1 MKMWLVGAG
10 YWGSKLIATLEKFGV
25 EPMVVDIKN
34 GQSIEQSIN
43 TLDPVMLATPVWNHY
58 EQAKFLLER
67 GHDLYIEKPMAT
79 TEQEILNLSY
89 LTNPGQIVMIGHL
102 FIHHPQIQLIKDL
115 FAKAVVGELEHISS
129 RRLNWGI
136 YQTKTDPL
144 LSLAVHDLSI
154 INHVVRHPCNVVECR
169 AWNYSKNPSQPDRV
183 QLSGET
189 SHSVTFDIDVSWHW
203 PVRTRE
209 TVFIGTDGQIVWDQD
224 ANTVTVHHN
233 IIQNAR
239 AVVRKPPV
247 VYNYTSELSPL
258 EHEIKH
264 WIECLQTRSQPKT
277 NIPQALKIARAIDRA
292 SSLLVKDAPEWIQ
305 VDNIDKLIAVDH
317 GTLD

>member
-1 MKMWLVGAG
+1 
-10 YWGSKLIATLEKFGV
+10 
-25 EPMVVDIKN
+25 
-34 GQSIEQSIN
+34 
-43 TLDPVMLATPVWNHY
+43 
-58 EQAKFLLER
+58 
-67 GHDLYIEKPMAT
+67 
-79 TEQEILNLSY
+79 
-89 LTNPGQIVMIGHL
+89 
-102 FIHHPQIQLIKDL
+102 
-115 FAKAVVGELEHISS
+115 VVGELEHISS